1 LWSIQE
7 ALDFLER
14 QSVLHPPKRQRTKE
28 APRRTGPTP
37 HAPPRRIVSSAAVG
51 ANPDKL
57 PIGKRRQ
64 DGDER
69 CSRPLK
75 ASQTSTFP
83 RIKFV
88 TAGFGEDKYPCC
100 PGFSI
105 LGTGGCIPEGTGPYA
120 ISGGGPSPAGLNPD
134 RPGLRTPLGLLFKDT
149 LYRPETFRHDPLM
162 LANALDQVANTP
174 YESTSLLPHILISIH
189 QEELLALLDSGS
201 EVTCINEDQFAILS
215 AKARILTLPVASTST
230 APLDSRALA

>member
-1 LWSIQE
+1 
-7 ALDFLER
+7 
-14 QSVLHPPKRQRTKE
+14 VLHPPKRQRTKE

-51 ANPDKL
+51 ETEEAQPFLGANPDKS

-100 PGFSI
+100 PAFSI
-105 LGTGGCIPEGTGPYA
+105 LGTGGCILPVLSRRECA
-120 ISGGGPSPAGLNPD
+120 
-134 RPGLRTPLGLLFKDT
+134 T
-149 LYRPETFRHDPLM
+149 LYREETITR
-162 LANALDQVANTP
+162 
-174 YESTSLLPHILISIH
+174 
-189 QEELLALLDSGS
+189 GS
-201 EVTCINEDQFAILS
+201 KS
-215 AKARILTLPVASTST
+215 RP
-230 APLDSRALA
+230 SRA